1 MCCLNNNFYCLNNTT
16 SIHMI
21 IFHPHVFSQ
30 HLNNIA
36 KITLPNDPNGLTFQ
50 VHLLT
55 DDL

>member
-21 IFHPHVFSQ
+21 IFHPHVFPQ

-36 KITLPNDPNGLTFQ
+36 KITLPNDPNGLMFQ